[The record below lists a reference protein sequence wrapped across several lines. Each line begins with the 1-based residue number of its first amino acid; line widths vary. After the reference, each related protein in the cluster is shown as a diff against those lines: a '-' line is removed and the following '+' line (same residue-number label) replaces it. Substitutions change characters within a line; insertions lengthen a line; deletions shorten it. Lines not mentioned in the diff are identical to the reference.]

1 MDTTNISIGILIFLL
16 ITLIIYIIVIY
27 ESYKR
32 QTFVFTPYTSPPPPS
47 NAISM
52 GDITQLT
59 PDQIQQRNN
68 YINELL
74 GAQAA

>member
-1 MDTTNISIGILIFLL
+1 MDTTNISIGILILL
-16 ITLIIYIIVIY
+16 IFILIGYIIVIY

-32 QTFVFTPYTSPPPPS
+32 QTFIFTPYVSPPPPN
-47 NAISM
+47 NAIEM

-59 PDQIQQRNN
+59 PDQIQQRNQ

-74 GAQAA
+74 GAQSA